1 MTWRTALALLALIGF
16 GFGCIEIGKD
26 LKQGEWDADNL
37 IKAERRAAEVAQ
49 SQADLQAK
57 NDQIHKQ
64 AQEHADEVRTIND
77 RLAVALERL
86 RKRPE
91 RMPEPARSACSGATG
106 RELAGVD
113 AAFLERYAARAAR
126 QESALNACYAWMDT
140 VTASQ

>member
-16 GFGCIEIGKD
+16 GWACIEIGKD

-37 IKAERRAAEVAQ
+37 IKADKRAAEVAQ
-49 SQADLQAK
+49 AQADLQAK

-64 AQEHADEVRTIND
+64 AQEHADEVRTINT
-77 RLAVALERL
+77 RLADALERL

-91 RMPEPARSACSGATG
+91 RLPEPSRKACEGSTG

-113 AAFLERYAARAAR
+113 AAFLERYAARAAE
-126 QESALNACYAWMDT
+126 QESALRACYSWIDT
-140 VTASQ
+140 ATSQ

>member
-37 IKAERRAAEVAQ
+37 IKADQRAADAAQ
-49 SQADLQAK
+49 AQADLQAK

-64 AQEHADEVRTIND
+64 AQEHADEVRTINT
-77 RLAVALERL
+77 RLADALERL

-91 RMPEPARSACSGATG
+91 RLPDPARAACEGGTGAELSGPD
-106 RELAGVD
+106 AG
-113 AAFLERYAARAAR
+113 FLEREAARADELRAAV
-126 QESALNACYAWMDT
+126 SACYAWIDQ
-140 VTASQ
+140 VTGR